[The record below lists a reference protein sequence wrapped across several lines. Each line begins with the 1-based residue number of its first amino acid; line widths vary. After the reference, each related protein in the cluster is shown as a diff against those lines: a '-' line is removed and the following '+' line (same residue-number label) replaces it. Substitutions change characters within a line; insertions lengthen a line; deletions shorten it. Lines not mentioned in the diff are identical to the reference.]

1 MTRINLHLFLALSLA
16 LHAVALAHW
25 SAPISSSARAERTL
39 SIALIDEPG
48 QAAATAGPL
57 GAPGQTRETAAVP
70 LAAAQAQKRVRPPRQ
85 AVLKRERKRPAEAKP
100 PVVRP
105 PASALPVPDRIKVSV
120 LSDRA
125 LESAVAGVDAGAAAG
140 GTPAASTVESPAPP
154 TVTVATAVQP
164 ATASSAIAE
173 ARESAPVRIRGRLST
188 DLAHHFA
195 YPWIARVRGWE
206 GAVHLRFKVEPDG
219 RLMNIEIAHSS
230 GHRVLDR
237 SALQTLE
244 RVGYLPEAIAWL
256 NGETVDVEL
265 PVIYRLRER

>member
-39 SIALIDEPG
+39 SIGLMDEPG
-48 QAAATAGPL
+48 QADATAGPV

-85 AVLKRERKRPAEAKP
+85 AVLKRERKPPAEAKP

-120 LSDRA
+120 LSERA
-125 LESAVAGVDAGAAAG
+125 LESAVAGVDAGAG
-140 GTPAASTVESPAPP
+140 GTPAASTVESPALPP
-154 TVTVATAVQP
+154 ATVATAVQP
-164 ATASSAIAE
+164 TTAPPASAE
-173 ARESAPVRIRGRLST
+173 ARESAPARIRGRLST

-206 GAVHLRFKVEPDG
+206 GAVHLRFKMEPDG
-219 RLMNIEIAHSS
+219 RLTNIEIAQSS

-244 RVGYLPEAIAWL
+244 RVGYLPEATAWL